1 MADEIL
7 DGADM
12 IGQLFGECQRV
23 TYETGDALPQCV
35 IEPLDVISFPGFLC
49 DSCMLSSWN
58 HLWAPKTQHHENSA
72 DEHPC
77 HHAARRS

>member
-1 MADEIL
+1 MADKIL

-35 IEPLDVISFPGFLC
+35 IETLDVIGFPGFLY
-49 DSCMLSSWN
+49 DGFML
-58 HLWAPKTQHHENSA
+58 
-72 DEHPC
+72 
-77 HHAARRS
+77 RREGTHTEK